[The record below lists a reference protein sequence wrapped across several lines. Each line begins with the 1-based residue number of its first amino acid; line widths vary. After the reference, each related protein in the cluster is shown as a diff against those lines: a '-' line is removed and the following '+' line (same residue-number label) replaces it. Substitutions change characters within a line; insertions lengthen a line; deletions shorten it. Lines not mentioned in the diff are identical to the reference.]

1 MPKAYLALVKW
12 VGGKYK
18 DSFTP
23 GVPVSWIENFDRKK
37 FDNYNKDNDEIIY
50 TVEWKEKKIFK
61 KYKVNVIM
69 ISDKMSELENK
80 IKILDGDVSPKAL
93 KPNTLAQYYLKKQK
107 LFDDDENE
115 KENDISQVDLKNSEK
130 PADRK
135 GKKLI
140 LQKHNNISNGPHRK
154 RKYTETILDSD
165 EEVKS
170 LKEASD
176 EDNDLK
182 EASDEDNDLNDNKSP
197 EPTNPTLLD
206 ILNAIKERDQKIEKL
221 TKDIETLKSGGQRS
235 SAARRPSYLSSE
247 SEKKNGTITNAIDLE
262 EGNFVEG
269 LIEIGQPGSDVTVTD
284 LQWTTAIS
292 RGSYKFMSTS
302 LVMSLFPMNVLLKSN
317 YKGGK
322 CKIKKDETPQKLT
335 ALDTRI
341 VDAIKYSVQRKFKNT
356 FTLVGF
362 GQAINSK
369 LHKLRS
375 TQNQSKEPS
384 DQDDI

>member
-115 KENDISQVDLKNSEK
+115 KENDISQQKKKSTKYDIYNCYCLIVYYIVFLK
-130 PADRK
+130 
-135 GKKLI
+135 
-140 LQKHNNISNGPHRK
+140 
-154 RKYTETILDSD
+154 
-165 EEVKS
+165 
-170 LKEASD
+170 
-176 EDNDLK
+176 
-182 EASDEDNDLNDNKSP
+182 
-197 EPTNPTLLD
+197 
-206 ILNAIKERDQKIEKL
+206 
-221 TKDIETLKSGGQRS
+221 
-235 SAARRPSYLSSE
+235 
-247 SEKKNGTITNAIDLE
+247 
-262 EGNFVEG
+262 
-269 LIEIGQPGSDVTVTD
+269 IEIGQPGSDVTVTD